1 MYTPKLRS
9 EVFLREDVEAILCA
23 IRFTQRRSSQHMS
36 PPDAVQY
43 RAGFE
48 SALEAVSLALHIPL
62 DSQEAESLDPA
73 LVRVLR
79 PAGEDRTVSAN
90 APDASERLL
99 ASSPAP
105 YGRGSW

>member
-9 EVFLREDVEAILCA
+9 EVFLREDVEAILSA

-36 PPDAVQY
+36 PPDAAQY

-62 DSQEAESLDPA
+62 DAQEAESVDPP

-79 PAGEDRTVSAN
+79 PIGERRAVSTNTA
-90 APDASERLL
+90 DASERLL
-99 ASSPAP
+99 SS
-105 YGRGSW
+105 S